1 MATSESWNDPN
12 RCPFCGDALASPGAG
27 FIDHVDVSPTCET
40 EFEHWRE
47 NVGGD
52 VAAGWSG

>member
-12 RCPFCGDALASPGAG
+12 RCPFCGAALASPGAG
-27 FIDHVDVSPTCET
+27 FIDHVDDSPACET

-47 NVGGD
+47 NVAGD
-52 VAAGWSG
+52 VTGGWSG